1 MMLELDK
8 LTAAYGQAIALENL
22 SLQIGKGE
30 LVAILGPNGAGKST
44 LLKVI
49 SRALPS
55 RGTLNFNGQSLHQY
69 STEQVVGQGICHCP
83 EGRRLFPELS
93 VIKNLQLGAYL
104 RHDRDAVARDLE
116 RVYALFPILAERRD
130 QIVSTLSG
138 GQQQRVALAR
148 SLVIEPEVLLFDEP
162 LSNLDARLRRE
173 MRQEIRNLQQRL
185 GLTVVYVTHD
195 QSEAMAVSDRIC
207 VMNKGQIAQQGAP
220 RDLYDHPA
228 DAFVA
233 GFMGEAMWVR
243 AQGLPGGQGLQ
254 LGDWVWQDGRGH
266 PPGELELAIRPEA
279 WHLTDAPS
287 GLPAQLRHC
296 AFMGSQYELTLAT
309 ALGHVLMMLPSH
321 VQAPR
326 IDAWVHLGLS
336 AHGVVVLSRSS

>member
-138 GQQQRVALAR
+138 GQQQMVAIGRALMGA
-148 SLVIEPEVLLFDEP
+148 PQLLLLDEP
-162 LSNLDARLRRE
+162 SVGIAHRLKMEIFAAIRKICDAGVAILVAEQDAQSALHIADRAYVLEHGSVAQEGTAKALSSD
-173 MRQEIRNLQQRL
+173 
-185 GLTVVYVTHD
+185 
-195 QSEAMAVSDRIC
+195 DRIR
-207 VMNKGQIAQQGAP
+207 KIYLG
-220 RDLYDHPA
+220 
-228 DAFVA
+228 VA
-233 GFMGEAMWVR
+233 
-243 AQGLPGGQGLQ
+243 
-254 LGDWVWQDGRGH
+254 
-266 PPGELELAIRPEA
+266 
-279 WHLTDAPS
+279 
-287 GLPAQLRHC
+287 
-296 AFMGSQYELTLAT
+296 
-309 ALGHVLMMLPSH
+309 
-321 VQAPR
+321 
-326 IDAWVHLGLS
+326 
-336 AHGVVVLSRSS
+336 

>member
-116 RVYALFPILAERRD
+116 RVYALFPVLAERRD

-138 GQQQRVALAR
+138 GQQQMVAIGRALMGA
-148 SLVIEPEVLLFDEP
+148 PQLLLLDEP
-162 LSNLDARLRRE
+162 SVGIAHRLKMEIFAAIRKICDAGVAILVAEQDAQSALHIADRAYVLEHGSVAQEGTAKALSSD
-173 MRQEIRNLQQRL
+173 
-185 GLTVVYVTHD
+185 
-195 QSEAMAVSDRIC
+195 DRIR
-207 VMNKGQIAQQGAP
+207 KIYLG
-220 RDLYDHPA
+220 
-228 DAFVA
+228 VA
-233 GFMGEAMWVR
+233 
-243 AQGLPGGQGLQ
+243 
-254 LGDWVWQDGRGH
+254 
-266 PPGELELAIRPEA
+266 
-279 WHLTDAPS
+279 
-287 GLPAQLRHC
+287 
-296 AFMGSQYELTLAT
+296 
-309 ALGHVLMMLPSH
+309 
-321 VQAPR
+321 
-326 IDAWVHLGLS
+326 
-336 AHGVVVLSRSS
+336 